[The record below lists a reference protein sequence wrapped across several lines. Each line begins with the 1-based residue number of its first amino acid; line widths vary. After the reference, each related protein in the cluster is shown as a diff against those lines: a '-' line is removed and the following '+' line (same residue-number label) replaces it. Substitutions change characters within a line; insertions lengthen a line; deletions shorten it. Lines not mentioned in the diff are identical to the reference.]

1 MEAQEANA
9 IAISRRSAR
18 GDEERVE
25 VVVAAA
31 AVDGARMGSVVDVMV
46 WIHAR
51 GRYSK

>member
-18 GDEERVE
+18 EDEERVE
-25 VVVAAA
+25 VVAAA

-46 WIHAR
+46 WIHA
-51 GRYSK
+51 GREVQ